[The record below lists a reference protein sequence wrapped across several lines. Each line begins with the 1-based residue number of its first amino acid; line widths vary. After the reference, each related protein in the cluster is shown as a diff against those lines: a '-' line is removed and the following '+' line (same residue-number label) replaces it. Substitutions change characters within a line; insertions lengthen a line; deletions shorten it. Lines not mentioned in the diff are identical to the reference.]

1 MLDNKSSV
9 SVCQTANT
17 QKYQHWDQADVLG
30 FYASTGALLSTILQE
45 LDKAQVIKGPK
56 TWRLGHVT
64 LATPTWRLGHV
75 THGQALLSTILQE
88 LDKAQVIKVS
98 KIWTLGHV
106 TPATPT

>member
-64 LATPTWRLGHV
+64 
-75 THGQALLSTILQE
+75 HGQALLSTILQE
-88 LDKAQVIKVS
+88 LDKAQVI
-98 KIWTLGHV
+98 I
-106 TPATPT
+106 

>member
-45 LDKAQVIKGPK
+45 LDKAQVIKGFQNLDVGSRDPGHAH
-56 TWRLGHVT
+56 LGAV
-64 LATPTWRLGHV
+64 LWSLRREGPSSMSVPNFKRIAVYIRKNKG
-75 THGQALLSTILQE
+75 S
-88 LDKAQVIKVS
+88 
-98 KIWTLGHV
+98 
-106 TPATPT
+106 